1 MSKNKTPIVE
11 LDGISIVDNIACY
24 KCMEMDNKRSVYERN
39 LQKLQAE
46 EMKRKS
52 R

>member
-1 MSKNKTPIVE
+1 MGISDHDQVLKTPWLRIYE
-11 LDGISIVDNIACY
+11 
-24 KCMEMDNKRSVYERN
+24 CMEMDNKRSVYERN

>member
-1 MSKNKTPIVE
+1 
-11 LDGISIVDNIACY
+11 
-24 KCMEMDNKRSVYERN
+24 MEMDNKRSVYERN